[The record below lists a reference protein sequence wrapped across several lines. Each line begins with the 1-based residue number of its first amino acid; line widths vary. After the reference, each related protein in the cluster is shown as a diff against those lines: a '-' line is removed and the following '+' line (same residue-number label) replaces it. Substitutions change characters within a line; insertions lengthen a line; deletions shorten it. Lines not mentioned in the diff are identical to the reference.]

1 MCSLLLL
8 PGRGAGQVLFSDNF
22 EVNCPAQP
30 CGGIITQT
38 QNCLPM
44 WFTSHGTP
52 QIRTESPAPAG
63 NRSLCMTY
71 NNDNRGEGA
80 FRTLPNNGQFL
91 PCQIYTLAFRI
102 RTLAMPMPGNAFYQI
117 VLTNTLQDVPPPP
130 NPPICSGVIPTVS
143 PMQVIFSQP
152 VVNFPE
158 SVGWTWITC
167 HFVPDQPFSQLWV
180 SATATGVPVPPA
192 VVNMFCIDDL
202 SVALTGPVPQA
213 SVTASVQPES
223 VCPGEAVEIRYRI
236 CNAVGLNATTYTV
249 LAGPLPTGITIAPGS
264 VNPVSGTIAGG
275 ICVANSNCTELVFQL
290 ATAPNQAPGSY
301 TIPLTVGV
309 QSQHNCIQGWK
320 DEAKI
325 EVRNCAFTCPCEDP
339 DVVNTHIN
347 ADDYGTTGEVLLNQL
362 IADGTLPAGSV
373 SNRCIAIRG
382 SLRVDADYDI
392 SDCEVRMQ
400 SGAGIVVQS
409 HWTLRLLNVTRN
421 GGMYGCSQMWRGI
434 LVQPSAIFVAT
445 TSWVA
450 DARRAVEASNKS
462 NITLRNNVFRRN
474 YTSLFCNSVSEFTH
488 AIEGNLFAGADLLLP
503 PYAGQTPAPGT
514 RPFAGV
520 DVTGQ
525 SMLHIGTENRFES
538 LRNGIIT
545 VNTHTKIVGST
556 FENILRTNAEPNYP
570 FTGHAVRH
578 SGGAAHALTLQGLGK
593 NAAATFHNC
602 TEGVWATGTDVD
614 VQEARMTAMS
624 VGVTVRLA
632 SNRNIAL
639 KNNNISAGSTGIS
652 LQNNDPAQSILVT
665 QNNVN
670 IGESNKSVGIRV
682 DETNLG
688 HHTEAVIFDNA
699 VSTLSEATGIR
710 LRTAADY
717 HIAENSI
724 TLSFPDGEAAGIR
737 LLGVQESRV
746 TANKIQG
753 TGQLSP
759 LLGGTGMDVRGSN
772 DVFYDC
778 NSLSNLHTGARFG
791 DVCNGTEMQAT
802 MFSTPMRVGLHYLP
816 GLTATPQL
824 HEGNQWLTTGGNFGE
839 AAARNDVPN
848 VLNIASILAAQRYEV
863 HSTAPPFYPPSFA
876 FPNLPLPPQFY
887 AGQWFLNTVGT
898 PDPCGAEP
906 DMLTGGGEEEL
917 RLKIAQGGGFEGE
930 YTSARLWQ
938 ARRNL
943 YAALAAQSGG
953 VSGGLLSFYQ
963 NNQAGLQGGLY
974 NIEYGKRELYQ
985 PAQMLA
991 LPMAALLEDMRQLAD
1006 EIAEQDSLIWIEE
1019 GNEVLRQSL
1028 LTDFGMKARAVDSLE
1043 QLMLSARF
1051 TAADNLLQQNSLLP
1065 GSAIYETNAL
1075 DLNTLYLSKPARRLA
1090 DFTPSQMADL
1100 EFIAGQCPAAGGRAV
1115 WQARSLL
1122 ALGGVD
1128 ILYDEDCFSSYNQW
1142 AMPDM
1147 AIPAS
1152 TETLHPALSVYPNP
1166 GNSVLNIA
1174 FAEDFQP
1181 AAVLLVDLFGRAVY
1195 SKQWV
1200 NSLETSLLEI
1210 DVSRLPVAIYQLMAR
1225 DAEGTQHTVK
1235 VSITR

>member
-1 MCSLLLL
+1 
-8 PGRGAGQVLFSDNF
+8 
-22 EVNCPAQP
+22 
-30 CGGIITQT
+30 
-38 QNCLPM
+38 
-44 WFTSHGTP
+44 
-52 QIRTESPAPAG
+52 
-63 NRSLCMTY
+63 
-71 NNDNRGEGA
+71 
-80 FRTLPNNGQFL
+80 
-91 PCQIYTLAFRI
+91 
-102 RTLAMPMPGNAFYQI
+102 
-117 VLTNTLQDVPPPP
+117 
-130 NPPICSGVIPTVS
+130 
-143 PMQVIFSQP
+143 
-152 VVNFPE
+152 
-158 SVGWTWITC
+158 
-167 HFVPDQPFSQLWV
+167 
-180 SATATGVPVPPA
+180 
-192 VVNMFCIDDL
+192 
-202 SVALTGPVPQA
+202 
-213 SVTASVQPES
+213 
-223 VCPGEAVEIRYRI
+223 
-236 CNAVGLNATTYTV
+236 
-249 LAGPLPTGITIAPGS
+249 
-264 VNPVSGTIAGG
+264 
-275 ICVANSNCTELVFQL
+275 
-290 ATAPNQAPGSY
+290 
-301 TIPLTVGV
+301 
-309 QSQHNCIQGWK
+309 
-320 DEAKI
+320 
-325 EVRNCAFTCPCEDP
+325 
-339 DVVNTHIN
+339 
-347 ADDYGTTGEVLLNQL
+347 
-362 IADGTLPAGSV
+362 
-373 SNRCIAIRG
+373 
-382 SLRVDADYDI
+382 
-392 SDCEVRMQ
+392 
-400 SGAGIVVQS
+400 
-409 HWTLRLLNVTRN
+409 
-421 GGMYGCSQMWRGI
+421 
-434 LVQPSAIFVAT
+434 
-445 TSWVA
+445 
-450 DARRAVEASNKS
+450 
-462 NITLRNNVFRRN
+462 
-474 YTSLFCNSVSEFTH
+474 
-488 AIEGNLFAGADLLLP
+488 
-503 PYAGQTPAPGT
+503 
-514 RPFAGV
+514 
-520 DVTGQ
+520 
-525 SMLHIGTENRFES
+525 
-538 LRNGIIT
+538 
-545 VNTHTKIVGST
+545 
-556 FENILRTNAEPNYP
+556 
-570 FTGHAVRH
+570 
-578 SGGAAHALTLQGLGK
+578 LGK

-670 IGESNKSVGIRV
+670 IGESNKSVAIRV

-688 HHTEAVIFDNA
+688 HFTEAVIFDNA

-863 HSTAPPFYPPSFA
+863 HTATPPFYPPSFA

-887 AGQWFLNTVGT
+887 AGQWFLNTVGI

-930 YTSARLWQ
+930 YTAARLWQ

-953 VSGGLLSFYQ
+953 VSGSLLSFYQ

-1019 GNEVLRQSL
+1019 GNEVFRQSL

-1075 DLNTLYLSKPARRLA
+1075 DLNALYLSIPSRSLA
-1090 DFTPSQMADL
+1090 DFTPEQMADL
-1100 EFIAGQCPAAGGRAV
+1100 EFIAGQCPAAGGRSV

-1122 ALGGVD
+1122 ALAGVD
-1128 ILYDEDCFSSYNQW
+1128 QVYSDDCVWNTSALGTPNDGVEEALIQEEKSKTEQILLIF
-1142 AMPDM
+1142 
-1147 AIPAS
+1147 
-1152 TETLHPALSVYPNP
+1152 PNP
-1166 GNSVLNIA
+1166 AQDRLTVR
-1174 FAEDFQP
+1174 FQP
-1181 AAVLLVDLFGRAVY
+1181 GAAQYMQLADATGRP
-1195 SKQWV
+1195 QW
-1200 NSLETSLLEI
+1200 SL
-1210 DVSRLPVAIYQLMAR
+1210 DVSSGLCSQGELLIDISRLTSGYYYFLFIDMNGHIHSQ
-1225 DAEGTQHTVK
+1225 GI
-1235 VSITR
+1235 SIIR